1 MKGYSS
7 VATLLIE
14 ANANVNVQDNYNDTA
29 LILGIWI
36 IFIINLKNEIK
47 IILIL

>member
-14 ANANVNVQDNYNDTA
+14 ANANVNIQNNAGDTA
-29 LILGIWI
+29 LI
-36 IFIINLKNEIK
+36 F
-47 IILIL
+47 

>member
-1 MKGYSS
+1 
-7 VATLLIE
+7 
-14 ANANVNVQDNYNDTA
+14 

-47 IILIL
+47 IILILYS